1 MSLHREF
8 DRRIA
13 KIYGLGSLRARTR
26 SAGDESMDT
35 RHAEFQAMA
44 EVFLGRD
51 YDRAKL
57 LQVENQQILLREQQA
72 SLLQLYEAQ
81 KLSPE
86 KYVDSVNALL
96 ADTFAKCE
104 KILGKKDFVKL
115 FRAPRHEFGG
125 FIDKQVFLESHETE
139 VKNPSELVIKR
150 VGPPKGIV
158 KVGLATALLGSR
170 GLGMTKAELVDK
182 ISRDSR
188 ITRKAADMALGS
200 FIAGVRDSL
209 KKGKKVTLVGFGT
222 FGVSRRAAR
231 NARNPQTGDVI
242 KIKAA
247 RVPRFKAGKA
257 LKDSVK

>member
-1 MSLHREF
+1 MSLHREL

-13 KIYGLGSLRARTR
+13 AIYGLGGLRPRTR

-35 RHAEFQAMA
+35 RHAEFQAMT

-57 LQVENQQILLREQQA
+57 EQVENLQILLREQQA
-72 SLLQLYEAQ
+72 TLLRLYEAQ

-96 ADTFAKCE
+96 ANTFAKCE

-115 FRAPRHEFGG
+115 FRAPRHELGM
-125 FIDKQVFLESHETE
+125 FIDKQVFLESQET
-139 VKNPSELVIKR
+139 
-150 VGPPKGIV
+150 
-158 KVGLATALLGSR
+158 KVSPTSR

-188 ITRKAADMALGS
+188 IAKKAAEMALGS

-222 FGVSRRAAR
+222 FGVARRAAR
-231 NARNPQTGDVI
+231 MGRNPQTGAII
-242 KIKAA
+242 KIKAG